1 MENIK
6 GLRKEVLKEKGTK
19 CQLIG
24 SSTLVLTG
32 ANETKKINTPSYE
45 DWITPEKLDLV
56 TQGVAAGMTIKQLCQ
71 EVLEISTTS
80 FYKYCQK
87 YDEFNEAY
95 YLGKCAIVEKV
106 EQSLEKQCCGYFV
119 TETTT
124 KGTHYVCETTRYIP
138 PDTKAIIFY
147 LKNRGRKNWC
157 EHWDVD
163 VNGDFKPV
171 VIKDDLEK

>member
-1 MENIK
+1 M
-6 GLRKEVLKEKGTK
+6 LKDVKKMGNK
-19 CQLIG
+19 
-24 SSTLVLTG
+24 
-32 ANETKKINTPSYE
+32 NETKKINTPSYE

-56 TQGVAAGMTIKQLCQ
+56 TQGVAAGMTIKKLCKD
-71 EVLEISTTS
+71 VLEISTTS

-147 LKNRGRKNWC
+147 LKNRGRKNWR